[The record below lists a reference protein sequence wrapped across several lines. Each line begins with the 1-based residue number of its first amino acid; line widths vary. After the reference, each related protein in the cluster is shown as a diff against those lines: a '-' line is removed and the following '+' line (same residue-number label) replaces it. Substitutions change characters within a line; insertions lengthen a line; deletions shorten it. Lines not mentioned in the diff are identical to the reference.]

1 MKSIRSA
8 LFVLLCSIVT
18 SGLAQNVQLTPQYD
32 DPASKLRIFT
42 LHRSLVLHCDVSPG
56 YATLELTWTRDGRDV
71 RQVPELQNRFEILAA
86 ENKFVIDRTV
96 EEDHGS
102 YGCELPSLNQSA
114 QFNVIAN
121 VASRVTKDTQLIEG
135 ESLWLVCRVFGTNPT
150 VTWILPNNS
159 TISNSTENIILEHE
173 NGIANSALYIASV
186 RMEDRGNY
194 VCIAENAAS
203 SVTGFEPSIAVA
215 MVRVR
220 SKLAPLWPV
229 CGILVQCFVL
239 FVVLFIYEKYFH
251 VKDDLEFDE
260 EDNYTPTKTNGAEKY
275 NRKDKTY

>member
-1 MKSIRSA
+1 MKSIRSV
-8 LFVLLCSIVT
+8 LLYLLCSIVA

-32 DPASKLRIFT
+32 DPATKLRIFT
-42 LHRSLVLHCDVSPG
+42 VHRSLVLHCDVTPG
-56 YATLELTWTRDGRDV
+56 YATLELTWTRDGKDV

-96 EEDHGS
+96 EEDHGIFA
-102 YGCELPSLNQSA
+102 CELPSLNQSA
-114 QFNVIAN
+114 QFNVVAN
-121 VASRVTKDTQLIEG
+121 VASRLTKDTQLIEG
-135 ESLWLVCRVFGTNPT
+135 ESLWIVCRVIGTNPM
-150 VTWILPNNS
+150 VTWILPNNV
-159 TISNSTENIILEHE
+159 TIYNTTGHIILEHE

-194 VCIAENAAS
+194 ACLAENAAS
-203 SVTGFEPSIAVA
+203 SVTGFEPSIALG

-229 CGILVQCFVL
+229 CGILAQCFVL

-251 VKDDLEFDE
+251 ENEDIELDE
-260 EDNYTPTKTNGAEKY
+260 EDYTAYTKGADKY